1 MTGGK
6 NILIV
11 AGEISGDLHGAALVR
26 EMRAICPGMSFWGF
40 GGQKMRDA
48 GVETLV
54 DVSQLAVMG
63 LFDVVRHIPRI
74 RGYMRRLLEVAQKR
88 RPALAIL
95 IDYPGF
101 NLKLAP
107 KLKKIGIPVG
117 YYISPQLWAWA
128 ENRVRVV
135 RKFVDRMVCI
145 LPFEKDFYA
154 RYGVEVD
161 YVGHPFVDIVHPEM
175 DEADFR
181 RAVGIDGDFLA
192 LLPGSRDREITRL
205 LPIMVRIRRRVAEYL
220 GKEIPAVIASA
231 PGKRPLIES
240 LLPDDDFRVVEN
252 LTYSAMAYAR
262 AGLVA
267 SGSATLEAAILNLPA
282 VVLYR
287 VDPLS
292 WAIGKRII
300 KTPHIALA
308 NLVAGERVYPEF
320 VQDIPV
326 EQVAGI
332 VAGFFRDD
340 SAVDSVRRKLETIR
354 TKLGP
359 GGAALR
365 AGEIF
370 CELAQ
375 KQGNC

>member
-1 MTGGK
+1 MTEGK

-40 GGQKMRDA
+40 GGEMMRCA

-74 RGYMRRLLEVAQKR
+74 RGYMRRLLEVAR
-88 RPALAIL
+88 ERHPALAIL

-128 ENRVRVV
+128 ENRVRAVK
-135 RKFVDRMVCI
+135 KFVDRMVCI

-154 RYGVEVD
+154 RHGVEVD
-161 YVGHPFVDIVHPEM
+161 YVGHPFVDIVRPET

-181 RAVGIDGDFLA
+181 RAVGVDGDFLA

-205 LPIMVRIRRRVAEYL
+205 LPIMVEIHRKVAEYL
-220 GKEIPAVIASA
+220 GKEIPAVVASA

-240 LLPDDDFRVVEN
+240 LLPDADFRVVEN

-320 VQDIPV
+320 VQDIPI
-326 EQVAGI
+326 ERVADI
-332 VAGFFRDD
+332 VAEFFRDN
-340 SAVDSVRRKLETIR
+340 SAVDSVRRKLEAIR
-354 TKLGP
+354 AKLGP
-359 GGAALR
+359 GGAARR
-365 AGEIF
+365 AGEVF
-370 CELAQ
+370 CELARAPSP
-375 KQGNC
+375 